1 MQTCQLCIG
10 HSIIGPWRLT
20 DNYMASFPETFRFGE
35 FAGSLLW
42 LVFWIIVI
50 VTLVG
55 LPLIFIVLFYVPL
68 PEIDGEVLTPY
79 LFLTS
84 ILYPQS
90 MVPVIETL
98 LDSTLFKVAVFPGFT
113 YGALIAAATIF
124 IERKFLAKMQLIVGP
139 LYAGKIEGILQLMAD
154 GLKLLS
160 KEIIVPSGADKI
172 IFWAAPIAFVATA
185 AAVIAVIPAAPGW
198 VVADIDVG
206 LLAVFAILGFFPL
219 IALLF
224 SWASNSKYPFIGG
237 LRALHQMIAFEIPFI
252 LSALSVVLLSGT
264 LNLTDVVES
273 QIQSYWF
280 ILFLPISAFV
290 FYISSLAELERVP
303 FDLPEAEA
311 EIVAGWLTETSG
323 MIYGL
328 IQLGTYIKLYA
339 LAALFVVLFLGG
351 WAGPQIFPA
360 QIMPESEETIIPVIY
375 DATIANA
382 IFWFTLKT
390 FGIILLMLLPRGIS
404 PRIRIDILL
413 HTGWYKLIVLAFI
426 NMFIDVA
433 LIYGGVLGPGG
444 LLVR

>member
-1 MQTCQLCIG
+1 
-10 HSIIGPWRLT
+10 
-20 DNYMASFPETFRFGE
+20 MASYPRDFRFGG
-35 FAGSLLW
+35 FVVSLIW
-42 LVFWIIVI
+42 LIFWILIIVA
-50 VTLVG
+50 LVG
-55 LPLIFIVLFYVPL
+55 LPLIFIILFYVPL
-68 PEIDGEVLTPY
+68 PEVDGEVLTPY

-90 MVPVIETL
+90 AIPVIETL
-98 LDSTLFKVAVFPGFT
+98 LDTTFFKVAVFPGFT
-113 YGALIAAATIF
+113 YAALIAAATIF
-124 IERKFLAKMQLIVGP
+124 IERKFLAKMQLRVGP
-139 LYAGKIEGILQLMAD
+139 LYAGKIEGILQLLAD
-154 GLKLLS
+154 GLKLIS
-160 KEIIVPSGADKI
+160 KEIIIPSGSDKL
-172 IFWAAPIAFVATA
+172 IFWSAPIAFVATA
-185 AAVIAVIPAAPGW
+185 AAVVALIPAAPGW
-198 VVADIDVG
+198 VVADTDVG

-237 LRALHQMIAFEIPFI
+237 LRALHQLIAFEIPFI
-252 LSALSVVLLSGT
+252 LSALSVVILSGT
-264 LNLTDVVES
+264 LNLTEVVES

-280 ILFLPISAFV
+280 IFFLPISAFV
-290 FYISSLAELERVP
+290 FYISSLAELERIP

-328 IQLGTYIKLYA
+328 LQLGSYIKTYA
-339 LAALFVVLFLGG
+339 LAALFVILFLGG

-360 QIMPESEETIIPVIY
+360 EITPESAEAIIPVSELY
-375 DATIANA
+375 DQTVANA

-390 FGIILLMLLPRGIS
+390 FGVIMLMLLPRGIS

-426 NMFIDVA
+426 NMFVALA